1 MNSFNNLN
9 NRNEKHHY
17 FIGNIF
23 DDENQI
29 RVLRKVSK
37 KLKQKYNLKDIHWNN
52 KYFTNMIYLGYL
64 DNKVINLYMEKINP
78 LLESISKKISSISCN
93 YNGYKLEFD
102 KSYYKISLKINDE
115 NNVLEKIVTYLY
127 QEAIL
132 PVYNKKQLL
141 KPSIELL
148 YYKSSQKLKNKNDI
162 KIQLPAQEFKIN
174 NISLI
179 KGTSIRSR
187 SGTPSLHDQMS
198 LEEVRKYNYNLE
210 GNI

>member
-1 MNSFNNLN
+1 MT
-9 NRNEKHHY
+9 
-17 FIGNIF
+17 FIHGYDF
-23 DDENQI
+23 
-29 RVLRKVSK
+29 K
-37 KLKQKYNLKDIHWNN
+37 KKCQR
-52 KYFTNMIYLGYL
+52 
-64 DNKVINLYMEKINP
+64 
-78 LLESISKKISSISCN
+78 
-93 YNGYKLEFD
+93 EFD

-115 NNVLEKIVTYLY
+115 SNVLEKIATYLY

>member
-1 MNSFNNLN
+1 MNSFMNLN
-9 NRNEKHHY
+9 NTNDKHHY

-115 NNVLEKIVTYLY
+115 SNVLEKIVTYLY

-148 YYKSSQKLKNKNDI
+148 YYKNSQKLKNKNDI
-162 KIQLPAQEFKIN
+162 KIQLPIQEFKIN